1 MIDAKRRRQTTL
13 ALLWK
18 FVVNWDDVEREEEKS
33 VEYFSRTFRSTLLII
48 GNQFLFSETNI
59 GMPNMIVNSKNS
71 WLTSWSNLR
80 RREVLHYYENLILF
94 FDSSSFKR
102 PPANLSCWSQCCHYS
117 CTAKFAHF
125 TISPLM
131 LCDDADVAVDYV
143 LHMQYVYNVLLKD
156 RRKKQF
162 AICQTATLYYWTR
175 KVVNI
180 QVFPKN
186 QRYR

>member
-1 MIDAKRRRQTTL
+1 MTAAVLKGLLPTWAVDHNVVTTP
-13 ALLWK
+13 
-18 FVVNWDDVEREEEKS
+18 
-33 VEYFSRTFRSTLLII
+33 
-48 GNQFLFSETNI
+48 G
-59 GMPNMIVNSKNS
+59 
-71 WLTSWSNLR
+71 
-80 RREVLHYYENLILF
+80 
-94 FDSSSFKR
+94 
-102 PPANLSCWSQCCHYS
+102 
-117 CTAKFAHF
+117 TAKFAHF

-175 KVVNI
+175 KVVKS

-186 QRYR
+186 QRYRYNNSFISSGATIKKLECWLLFKYNNTVCQVSSLLRNAR